1 LPSLEPTYTTPF
13 ETITRDVGESLMAP
27 VQVGAQTVPSH
38 RQSCGTSARESRR
51 RLPAD
56 GSVGGSP
63 NEGGGLDHALRDPR
77 RPRMGWRSG
86 SPEPARSID
95 EGRRFAALPS
105 YPPQVF
111 DRVAGIAQTEQV
123 FDSCVLG
130 VDPGVSA
137 LGLAAVARH
146 ERKPVLLFA
155 DTVRTA
161 SDLPDATRLW
171 LLHEAVASAISI
183 HRPGSVAIERIAWNK
198 NQVSAMIVARATGV
212 ILLAA
217 AEAGLEVGEYG
228 SLEVKMAVTGQGNA
242 DKAQVR
248 MALERFHGLKDLPD
262 QADAVDA
269 AAIALCHLTQA
280 RLRKVAA
287 R

>member
-1 LPSLEPTYTTPF
+1 LVVPAEPRLNGDVRHRSVTGVTLSDGALTCVHEGGP
-13 ETITRDVGESLMAP
+13 IGKQTRDRV
-27 VQVGAQTVPSH
+27 
-38 RQSCGTSARESRR
+38 ARVASD
-51 RLPAD
+51 P
-56 GSVGGSP
+56 GGISSP
-63 NEGGGLDHALRDPR
+63 N
-77 RPRMGWRSG
+77 
-86 SPEPARSID
+86 
-95 EGRRFAALPS
+95 PS
-105 YPPQVF
+105 EVF
-111 DRVAGIAQTEQV
+111 DRVAGIEQTEQV

-161 SDLPDATRLW
+161 SDLPDATRLR
-171 LLHEAVASAISI
+171 LLHDAVAKAIAT
-183 HRPGSVAIERIAWNK
+183 HRPGSVAIERIAWNT

-212 ILLAA
+212 IMLAA
-217 AEAGLEVGEYG
+217 AEAGLEVEEYG
-228 SLEVKMAVTGQGNA
+228 SLEVKMAVAGQGNA

-248 MALERFHGLKDLPD
+248 MALERFHGLKDLPE
-262 QADAVDA
+262 QPDAVDA

>member
-1 LPSLEPTYTTPF
+1 
-13 ETITRDVGESLMAP
+13 
-27 VQVGAQTVPSH
+27 
-38 RQSCGTSARESRR
+38 
-51 RLPAD
+51 
-56 GSVGGSP
+56 
-63 NEGGGLDHALRDPR
+63 
-77 RPRMGWRSG
+77 
-86 SPEPARSID
+86 
-95 EGRRFAALPS
+95 
-105 YPPQVF
+105 
-111 DRVAGIAQTEQV
+111 VAGIEQTEQV

-161 SDLPDATRLW
+161 SDLPDAMRLR
-171 LLHEAVASAISI
+171 LLHDAVARAIAT
-183 HRPGSVAIERIAWNK
+183 HRPVSVAIERIAWNK

-217 AEAGLEVGEYG
+217 AEAGLEVEEYG
-228 SLEVKMAVTGQGNA
+228 SLEV
-242 DKAQVR
+242 KAQVR

-262 QADAVDA
+262 QPDAVDA

>member
-1 LPSLEPTYTTPF
+1 M
-13 ETITRDVGESLMAP
+13 R
-27 VQVGAQTVPSH
+27 
-38 RQSCGTSARESRR
+38 
-51 RLPAD
+51 
-56 GSVGGSP
+56 GGVSP
-63 NEGGGLDHALRDPR
+63 LYLL
-77 RPRMGWRSG
+77 S
-86 SPEPARSID
+86 
-95 EGRRFAALPS
+95 
-105 YPPQVF
+105 PQVF
-111 DRVAGIAQTEQV
+111 DQVAGIAQTEQV

-146 ERKPVLLFA
+146 DRKPVLLFA
-155 DTVRTA
+155 ETVRTA
-161 SDLPDATRLW
+161 SDLPDATRLR

-217 AEAGLEVGEYG
+217 AEAGLEVEEYG

-248 MALERFHGLKDLPD
+248 MALERFHGLKGLPD
-262 QADAVDA
+262 QPDAVDA

>member
-1 LPSLEPTYTTPF
+1 MGALDLPP
-13 ETITRDVGESLMAP
+13 
-27 VQVGAQTVPSH
+27 
-38 RQSCGTSARESRR
+38 
-51 RLPAD
+51 
-56 GSVGGSP
+56 
-63 NEGGGLDHALRDPR
+63 
-77 RPRMGWRSG
+77 
-86 SPEPARSID
+86 PE
-95 EGRRFAALPS
+95 
-105 YPPQVF
+105 VF
-111 DRVAGIAQTEQV
+111 DREPGIEQTEQV

-161 SDLPDATRLW
+161 SDLPDAKRLR
-171 LLHEAVASAISI
+171 LLHDAVAKAIAT
-183 HRPGSVAIERIAWNK
+183 HRPVSVAIERIAWNK
-198 NQVSAMIVARATGV
+198 NQMSAMIVARATGV

-217 AEAGLEVGEYG
+217 AEAGLEVEEYG

-262 QADAVDA
+262 QPDAVDA